1 MEIPYLR
8 NYCLIGLSDYS
19 NEIEELKED
28 LTIIS
33 ETDINFV
40 SGEFLI
46 IATFSS
52 AFNVTEINELLS
64 MSEKSF
70 IVFEMTPGFFTANLK
85 NKEYQNTLFGGNID
99 TTKNPFINLEE
110 TLSKFK
116 DQIKDEIKDT
126 IIPDIL
132 DFANEIFIEEVEKE
146 KKSYEEL
153 LEDALKNEDY
163 EEAAK
168 LRDKIKKNK

>member
-8 NYCLIGLSDYS
+8 NYCLIGLSDYP

-40 SGEFLI
+40 SGDFLI

-52 AFNVTEINELLS
+52 AFTATEINELLS

-70 IVFEMTPGFFTANLK
+70 IVFEMMPGFFTANFK
-85 NKEYQNTLFGGNID
+85 NKDHQNSLFGGEID
-99 TTKNPFINLEE
+99 STKNPFINLEE
-110 TLSKFK
+110 TISKFK
-116 DQIKDEIKDT
+116 DQIKGDIKDT

-132 DFANEIFIEEVEKE
+132 NFANEIFITEVEE
-146 KKSYEEL
+146 EKSYEEL
-153 LEDALKNEDY
+153 LKDALKNENY

-168 LRDKIKKNK
+168 LRDKINKNK

>member
-8 NYCLIGLSDYS
+8 NYCLIGISDKP

-52 AFNVTEINELLS
+52 AFSVSEINELLTLS
-64 MSEKSF
+64 DKSF
-70 IVFEMTPGFFTANLK
+70 IAFEMTPGFFTANLK
-85 NKEYQNTLFGGNID
+85 NKEYHNNLFGDSIN
-99 TTKNPFINLEE
+99 TMKNPFVNLEE
-110 TLSKFK
+110 TLSKLK
-116 DQIKDEIKDT
+116 DELKDDIKDS
-126 IIPDIL
+126 IIPDLIE
-132 DFANEIFIEEVEKE
+132 FANEIMFDDITHT
-146 KKSYEEL
+146 KKTDEEL
-153 LEDALKNEDY
+153 LNEALKNEDY

-168 LRDKIKKNK
+168 LRDKINKNK